1 MPKTPRK
8 KLATEKRPPAKRRPA
23 AKKKRAAK
31 KKVSVL
37 KQRNITALV
46 TDALADMKALQVHTV
61 DVRHLTS
68 VTDTMIFAGGRSDR
82 HVRALADAVVE
93 RCKQAGIA
101 PLGVEGKDAGE
112 WVLVDL
118 ADVVVHV
125 MLPRVRDFYNLE
137 KLWDI
142 SARDEAL
149 EH

>member
-68 VTDTMIFAGGRSDR
+68 VTDTMIFASGRSDR

-93 RCKQAGIA
+93 RCKQAGVA

>member
-8 KLATEKRPPAKRRPA
+8 ELNLEKHPAPKR
-23 AKKKRAAK
+23 KRAAK
-31 KKVSVL
+31 KKSPAKKKPPL
-37 KQRNITALV
+37 AALV
-46 TDALADMKALQVHTV
+46 TDALNDLKAHQINCL

-68 VTDTMIFAGGRSDR
+68 VTDTMIIAGGRSDR

-93 RCKQAGIA
+93 RCKDAGIL
-101 PLGVEGKDAGE
+101 PIGVEGQEAGE

-118 ADVVVHV
+118 VDVVVHV
-125 MLPRVRDFYNLE
+125 MLPRVREFYNLE

-142 SARDEAL
+142 SARDEEL